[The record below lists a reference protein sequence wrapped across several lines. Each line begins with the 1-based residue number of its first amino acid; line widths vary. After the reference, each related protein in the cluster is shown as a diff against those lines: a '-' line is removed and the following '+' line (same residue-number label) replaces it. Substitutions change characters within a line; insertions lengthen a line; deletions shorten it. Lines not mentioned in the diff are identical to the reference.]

1 MHKKIGIALFFVIL
15 IGLPVMTFTHLP
27 KDKKPF
33 SENENRYLEEYP
45 EVSLESIKSEDF
57 MNSFDKWFSD
67 RFYGRE
73 NWISTKNKVETALGK
88 SEISTVYTKDDQMM
102 QLISTNSDI
111 GTGCDYK
118 DLDKNVNVINTFA
131 EENPDI
137 PVYFMLCPTSV
148 GIYGEDLLP
157 DYLKNV
163 TEDEQD
169 VIDYCYNKLDNVTG
183 INIIDALKASKDQYI
198 YYRTDHHWTSLGA
211 YYAYQSAGA
220 ELGYTPYEL
229 KDFTKETAS
238 TEFQG
243 TLFSKT
249 LDQSVTKDEIDFYTL
264 ADNSVTPS
272 MTTSNGFDKEDSHDS
287 IFFRDYLNVKD
298 KYASYTGQNVA
309 VATISRNKA
318 SDAENASNTS
328 DSGKRSILVIKDSY
342 ANSMMQFLI
351 NNYDTV
357 AMIDLRYTNQS
368 ISNLVNVED
377 YDQVLFL
384 YNCITFSDENDL
396 IKAGL

>member
-1 MHKKIGIALFFVIL
+1 
-15 IGLPVMTFTHLP
+15 
-27 KDKKPF
+27 
-33 SENENRYLEEYP
+33 
-45 EVSLESIKSEDF
+45 
-57 MNSFDKWFSD
+57 MNGFDSWFSD

-73 NWISTKNKVETALGK
+73 QWISAMNDSERLMGK
-88 SEISTVYTKDDQMM
+88 TEISTVYTKDDQMM
-102 QLISTNSDI
+102 QVLSDYDDI
-111 GTGCDYK
+111 GAAYNA
-118 DLDKNVNVINTFA
+118 DKIHTNLAVINSFA
-131 EENPDI
+131 AKHPEVPT
-137 PVYFMLCPTSV
+137 YFMLCPTSV
-148 GIYGEDLLP
+148 GIYGDSLLP
-157 DYLKNV
+157 AAVMNV
-163 TEDEQD
+163 SVDEKD
-169 VIDYCYNKLDNVTG
+169 MIESCYRELSGVTP
-183 INIIDALKASKDQYI
+183 INIYNTLKEHDSEYI

-249 LDQSVTKDEIDFYTL
+249 LDQSVTKDAIDFYTL

-318 SDAENASNTS
+318 SDAGNASNTS

-357 AMIDLRYTNQS
+357 TMIDLRYTNQS

-384 YNCITFSDENDL
+384 YNCITFSDENDI